1 MRCRRQPGQTRAA
14 DQFAVIKMRPVFAL
28 AAAALL
34 ALAGCDPMPRAER
47 KAREYCAKQGK
58 EAMVIERKHT
68 GNPLIYQYATVKAA
82 CFDPSRVVHTGNA
95 FGVELVAEIDVKG
108 ASVLRIAPGSIGDR
122 AGIKYKDVIY
132 EYDRRVIGTV
142 DALRAAVADTPAG
155 SRVSI
160 KLHRDEKE
168 VAISAQF

>member
-58 EAMVIERKHT
+58 EATVIERKHT